1 MSNKKEIEGLSDY
14 EIEAWITRLGSY
26 PKAVVKSEDLSASY
40 EMTAAK
46 VLALENGQFAL
57 VTESGCSCYS
67 SSDADID
74 LFPTE
79 TAAVESFDK
88 WVKENTRDY

>member
-1 MSNKKEIEGLSDY
+1 MAEAIAVEGISKWD
-14 EIEAWITRLGSY
+14 IEAWIMRLGSM
-26 PKAVVKSEDLSASY
+26 PTKRLAHHDFSGEW
-40 EMTAAK
+40 EMNRAH

-67 SSDADID
+67 SSDAEID

-79 TAAVESFDK
+79 KAALESFDK
-88 WVKENTRDY
+88 WKKAQERA